1 MPHYEFFCKACKKL
15 FLKSAAALCS
25 RSASRKFLAFE
36 DLKLRFPGIEHGYG
50 KVIEVLDIPS
60 R

>member
-1 MPHYEFFCKACKKL
+1 MIMIVVISHS
-15 FLKSAAALCS
+15 SATE
-25 RSASRKFLAFE
+25 SA
-36 DLKLRFPGIEHGYG
+36 DLRQAMGSEYDSAYNAWQSETLRFPGIEHGYG

>member
-1 MPHYEFFCKACKKL
+1 MNERYRPDAKGQTNARLVSLSYDIRLGPRIFGPL
-15 FLKSAAALCS
+15 V
-25 RSASRKFLAFE
+25 
-36 DLKLRFPGIEHGYG
+36 KLRFPGIEHGYG